1 MNNMDKESYIE
12 ALKENRKLRSYNEIE
27 KFEDAIEKLLITK
40 DVKCLYCG
48 FDNDTEEEEVMFGLI
63 HAVESYYSS
72 MNKEEYFRIFIDE
85 SKKIYNEASEWVK
98 LMNIRILND
107 LESLD
112 IYIGVAK
119 QCSSEVKS
127 FLINVMKDVLNEDK
141 ELFQEP
147 VNKFISEIN

>member
-1 MNNMDKESYIE
+1 MDKESYIKV
-12 ALKENRKLRSYNEIE
+12 LKENRKLKNDNEIE
-27 KFEDAIEKLLITK
+27 IFEDAIEKLLETN

-48 FDNDTEEEEVMFGLI
+48 FDNDTEEEEVMFGLV

-112 IYIGVAK
+112 IYIGVVK

-127 FLINVMKDVLNEDK
+127 FLINIMNDVLNEDK
-141 ELFQEP
+141 ELFQES
-147 VNKFISEIN
+147 VNKFIYGID

>member
-1 MNNMDKESYIE
+1 MDKESYIKV
-12 ALKENRKLRSYNEIE
+12 LKENRKLKNDNEIE
-27 KFEDAIEKLLITK
+27 IFEDAIEKLLETN

-48 FDNDTEEEEVMFGLI
+48 FDNDTEDEVMFGLV

-112 IYIGVAK
+112 IYIGVVK

-127 FLINVMKDVLNEDK
+127 FLINIMNDVLNEDK